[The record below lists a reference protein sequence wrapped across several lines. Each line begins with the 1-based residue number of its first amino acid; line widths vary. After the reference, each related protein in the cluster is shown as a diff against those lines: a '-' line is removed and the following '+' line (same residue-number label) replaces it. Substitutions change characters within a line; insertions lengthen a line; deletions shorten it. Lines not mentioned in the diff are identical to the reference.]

1 LLLASHGV
9 VDIECRSHDGQK
21 TRLDVKKTLAKVK
34 SKQMKTQ
41 QTLRSPT
48 SPTSPFDKTVA
59 VARSLTAPANQML
72 IASKVLAVSVLCLA
86 LWPSANSQA
95 QTTIQ
100 LPSITTTPPN
110 PTGSLIPNPS
120 APKSITTITQ
130 QAMRLLKEGKPDLAL
145 EGIDK
150 GLEISPR
157 DAQLLFLRGVALAD
171 LKKTD
176 SAILIFTTLTQEF
189 PELPEPYNNLAV
201 LYATEGDLDKAKGAL
216 EAAIKALPNYA
227 LAHENLGDLYLQL
240 AARQFDRA
248 AKANPKSPFAARK
261 LVLARDWVNA
271 VAQLNVQ

>member
-1 LLLASHGV
+1 
-9 VDIECRSHDGQK
+9 VDVECRSHDSQK

-34 SKQMKTQ
+34 SSQMKTK
-41 QTLRSPT
+41 QTE
-48 SPTSPFDKTVA
+48 A
-59 VARSLTAPANQML
+59 VARSLTAQANQIL
-72 IASKVLAVSVLCLA
+72 IGTHVVAFSVLCLA
-86 LWPSANSQA
+86 LWPGSQSLA
-95 QTTIQ
+95 QPTIQ
-100 LPSITTTPPN
+100 LPSITATPPN

-130 QAMRLLKEGKPDLAL
+130 QAMRLLKEGKPELAL
-145 EGIDK
+145 EGIDR
-150 GLEISPR
+150 GLETSPR